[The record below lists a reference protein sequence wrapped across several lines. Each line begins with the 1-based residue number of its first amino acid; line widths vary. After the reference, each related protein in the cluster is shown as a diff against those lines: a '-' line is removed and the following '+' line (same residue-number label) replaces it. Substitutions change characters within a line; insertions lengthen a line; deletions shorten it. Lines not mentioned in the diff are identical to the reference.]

1 MWKCFF
7 PKVKMNAPKTD
18 MAECGSQ
25 VAGPPSMDVWCGPQS
40 ERYHGTSCCVGGN
53 AGLGSA
59 LRDIETESTKKWL
72 AHWLWLPDADG
83 VSLSSES
90 GLCCYGCKLK
100 QQLPGGHGGRG
111 SAVLPLTGSVVP
123 HWGPQAQLYT
133 M

>member
-1 MWKCFF
+1 
-7 PKVKMNAPKTD
+7 MNAPKTD

-25 VAGPPSMDVWCGPQS
+25 VAGPPSMDVWCGAQS

-59 LRDIETESTKKWL
+59 LRDIETASTKKWL

-90 GLCCYGCKLK
+90 GSLLLRM
-100 QQLPGGHGGRG
+100 QTSSSFLVATVGGGQRSSH
-111 SAVLPLTGSVVP
+111 
-123 HWGPQAQLYT
+123 
-133 M
+133 